1 MRCHSVAPRI
11 VFDCRMVNDPAIM
24 SSAIPCTRVW
34 LSFNVLNAGMQSQQ
48 LLRHAR
54 NAVRQLKSGER

>member
-1 MRCHSVAPRI
+1 
-11 VFDCRMVNDPAIM
+11 MVNDPAIM
-24 SSAIPCTRVW
+24 SSAISLHTAYG
-34 LSFNVLNAGMQSQQ
+34 LSFNVLNARMQSQQ

>member
-1 MRCHSVAPRI
+1 
-11 VFDCRMVNDPAIM
+11 MVNDPAIM
-24 SSAIPCTRVW
+24 SSAIPRIRVW
-34 LSFNVLNAGMQSQQ
+34 LSFNVLNARMQYQQ

>member
-1 MRCHSVAPRI
+1 VKI
-11 VFDCRMVNDPAIM
+11 VFDCRTADDPAIM
-24 SSAIPCTRVW
+24 SSAIPFTRVW
-34 LSFNVLNAGMQSQQ
+34 LSFNVLNARRQSQQ